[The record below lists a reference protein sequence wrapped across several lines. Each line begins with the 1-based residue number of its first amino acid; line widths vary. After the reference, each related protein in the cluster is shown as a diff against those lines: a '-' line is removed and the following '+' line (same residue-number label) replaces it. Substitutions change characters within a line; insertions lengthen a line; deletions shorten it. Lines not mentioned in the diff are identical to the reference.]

1 MPDTPN
7 HSEDSDIKEAL
18 GDEAVRRAQLLLEN
32 AKWFFENGVRI
43 GIKEDRK
50 AGKFV
55 MTFGVMK

>member
-1 MPDTPN
+1 M
-7 HSEDSDIKEAL
+7 KEAL